1 MKSKTKVLIAITVV
15 VTGLAI
21 SAKQVVAE
29 LKVAAS
35 AYLYGY
41 PLVIMEETRKGM
53 VALDKSN
60 QLKHTQEFPDSHFRL
75 VVRPNVDTLYTTA
88 WLDLTKGPQIV
99 SMPETGDRYY
109 VLPFMDAWTN
119 VFERRGTSTTGNGKQ
134 EIAVVGPD
142 FTGELPAGI
151 DSVVKAPTNMV
162 WMIGRIQTNGNAD
175 IAKVADIQSK
185 MMLTP
190 LNKWQAGERYQGLTR
205 SLTTNQSIDPMKIV
219 DDMDAQ
225 TFFSKMN
232 TLMAKQAP
240 AEVDHQELAKFS
252 YLNIAP
258 ATNFST
264 GNLGFIQQWAVEKA
278 LPLTVEKIQQAVGAR
293 EANEQGWNVMLDL
306 GSYGKN
312 YKLRTVIARFG
323 LGALPAK
330 EASYPSTSVD
340 ADGQAYDGSNNYI
353 LHFDA
358 DKLPPVE
365 AFWSLSMYDEEGYFI
380 DNKIDRYAIGDRSAL
395 QYNQDGSLDLY
406 IQHQQPKQGSSN
418 WLPAPAGKFNLLLRL
433 YMVKQAFLE
442 QQWTVPGVK
451 KVAAN

>member
-1 MKSKTKVLIAITVV
+1 
-15 VTGLAI
+15 
-21 SAKQVVAE
+21 
-29 LKVAAS
+29 
-35 AYLYGY
+35 
-41 PLVIMEETRKGM
+41 
-53 VALDKSN
+53 
-60 QLKHTQEFPDSHFRL
+60 
-75 VVRPNVDTLYTTA
+75 
-88 WLDLTKGPQIV
+88 
-99 SMPETGDRYY
+99 
-109 VLPFMDAWTN
+109 
-119 VFERRGTSTTGNGKQ
+119 
-134 EIAVVGPD
+134 
-142 FTGELPAGI
+142 
-151 DSVVKAPTNMV
+151 
-162 WMIGRIQTNGNAD
+162 
-175 IAKVADIQSK
+175 
-185 MMLTP
+185 
-190 LNKWQAGERYQGLTR
+190 
-205 SLTTNQSIDPMKIV
+205 MKIV

-232 TLMAKQAP
+232 TLMAKQVP
-240 AEVDHQELAKFS
+240 AAVDHQELAKFS

-264 GNLGFIQQWAVEKA
+264 GNLDFIQQWAVEKA

-306 GSYGKN
+306 GSYGTN

-323 LGALPAK
+323 LGALPAM
-330 EASYPSTSVD
+330 EASYPSSSVD
-340 ADGQAYDGSNNYI
+340 VDGQAYDGSNSYI

-442 QQWTVPGVK
+442 QQWAVPGVK